1 VVTSAL
7 QLALALRNI
16 LVATDFSPCS
26 ERALLHAVAAAHHC
40 GSTLHL
46 LHVVQ
51 PGAFCV
57 LPPDAYMGTPE
68 AINLAQKQ
76 ASVEADALLNS
87 VLRRTHCEDLKH
99 KTWVQQG
106 MGVGETLRA
115 FVKSEHIDLAVVG
128 THGRTGLR
136 RLVMGSV
143 AEDVFRHAPC
153 PVLTVG
159 PHSWRSD
166 PQAVHLQRIL
176 FLTDFSADSVR
187 ALPITMAVASDFDA
201 ALMILTITPH
211 LEGGAAHDRR
221 RVLATLEQRMREM
234 VATVAPIPPKTTFQV
249 LFGEVPD
256 VVVEA
261 VADQGVDLVAFGL
274 KAPDTY
280 SDRLPWM
287 HAYKIVCEVSCPV
300 LSLRGPSS
308 AETR

>member
-1 VVTSAL
+1 MATTTL

-16 LVATDFSPCS
+16 LVATDFSLCS

-46 LHVVQ
+46 LHIVQ

-68 AINLAQKQ
+68 AIDLAQKQ
-76 ASVEADALLNS
+76 ASTEADTLLKN

-115 FVKSEHIDLAVVG
+115 FVNSEHIDLAVVG

-166 PQAVHLQRIL
+166 PQSVHLKHIL
-176 FLTDFSADSVR
+176 FPTDFSSDSVR
-187 ALPITMAVASDFDA
+187 ALPITLATASDFDA
-201 ALMILTITPH
+201 ALTILSIIPH
-211 LEGGAAHDRR
+211 LEGEAAHDQR
-221 RVLATLEQRMREM
+221 RVVAAREQRMREI
-234 VATVAPIPPKTTFQV
+234 VEAVAPIPPKTTFQV
-249 LFGEVPD
+249 LFGDVPEV
-256 VVVEA
+256 VIGA
-261 VADQGVDLVAFGL
+261 VASQGVDLVAFGL

-287 HAYKIVCEVSCPV
+287 YAYKIICEVGCPV

-308 AETR
+308 AETQ